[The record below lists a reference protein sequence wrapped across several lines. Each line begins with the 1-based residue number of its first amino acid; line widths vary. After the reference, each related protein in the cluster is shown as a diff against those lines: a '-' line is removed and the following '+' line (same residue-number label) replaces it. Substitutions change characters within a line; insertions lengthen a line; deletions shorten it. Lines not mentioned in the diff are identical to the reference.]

1 MSASKIEEI
10 LCLFRRQESSDGD
23 LGMDGDLGISSL
35 TIRERSD
42 AEKGEVSPD
51 EWIGPSNAIE
61 GYVPNYDRNRGEII
75 LLFQSLFRLFGR
87 FSIVNG
93 HVNASLS

>member
-10 LCLFRRQESSDGD
+10 LGLFRRQESS
-23 LGMDGDLGISSL
+23 DGDLGISSL

-42 AEKGEVSPD
+42 AEKGEVSLD